1 MATKAAVKK
10 AFYECTF
17 IARQDLAKADVDKL
31 TDEFSALLQKNGG
44 KVVKREYWGL
54 RPLAY
59 EVAKNRRG
67 HYVLLGVEAPHAALL
82 ALQTEL
88 GHSESIIRNMEVRV
102 EKIDNKPSAIL
113 QRQDDAEAA

>member
-1 MATKAAVKK
+1 MSKEKKVKT

-17 IARQDLAKADVDKL
+17 VARPDLAKSDVDTL
-31 TDEFSALLQKNGG
+31 TDNLAAFITKNGG
-44 KVVKREYWGL
+44 KVLKREYWGL

-67 HYVLLGVEAPHAALL
+67 HYVMLGIEAPAAALN
-82 ALQTEL
+82 AMTNEMRI
-88 GHSESIIRNMEVRV
+88 SEDVIRNLEVCV

-113 QRQDDAEAA
+113 QRSDESEAA

>member
-1 MATKAAVKK
+1 M

-17 IARQDLAKADVDKL
+17 IARQDLSKPDVDKIADDL
-31 TDEFSALLQKNGG
+31 TTLLQKHKG

-59 EVAKNRRG
+59 EINKNRRG
-67 HYVLLGVEAPHAALL
+67 HYVMLGIDAGNAAMD
-82 ALQTEL
+82 ALRTEL
-88 GHSESIIRNMEVRV
+88 RLSEEVIRNLEVRV

-113 QRQDDAEAA
+113 QRSEEPEAA